1 MSARLFLRSL
11 GTCGK
16 LLSDTGSNFYHM
28 EEKITN
34 QSFTILSL
42 YRTNYATALHARA
55 MAKKL
60 GVSHVTLLPHLRQL
74 EKTKILLSR
83 KVGKNKEYLLN
94 PNNSLTKRYLEIAEQ
109 LATIDYLNK
118 NFLIK
123 KISDQLS
130 SLNLTGPLVL
140 FGSYAKDYS
149 TEASDIDMFYLG
161 RLEQDHQSKIKKCG
175 KTYGKEINIKTSTI
189 GNFHNGLRTGDT
201 LIREIVENHII
212 LQNPGPFVNL
222 VWRYYT
228 ER

>member
-1 MSARLFLRSL
+1 
-11 GTCGK
+11 
-16 LLSDTGSNFYHM
+16 M
-28 EEKITN
+28 EGKITN
-34 QSFTILSL
+34 CSFAILSL
-42 YRTNYATALHARA
+42 YRTNYTTTLHARA

-60 GVSHVTLLPHLRQL
+60 SVSHVTLLPHLRQL

-83 KVGKNKEYLLN
+83 RVGRNKEYLLN
-94 PNNSLTKRYLEIAEQ
+94 PSNSLTKSYLEIAEE
-109 LATIDYLNK
+109 LATIDYLEG

-130 SLNLTGPLVL
+130 SLDLTGPLIL

-149 TEASDIDMFYLG
+149 TEASDVDMFYLG
-161 RLEQDHQSKIKKCG
+161 KLEPNQQSKIRKCR
-175 KTYGKEINIKTSTI
+175 KIYGKEINIKTSSI
-189 GNFHNGLRTGDT
+189 KNFHSCLRTGDT
-201 LIREIVENHII
+201 LIREIVESHII